1 MKFCKIRPFHYPF
14 LSLQKVGCR
23 ANSITDKTSDDT
35 VFTDGQERREKEETE
50 KTLKL
55 ITN

>member
-35 VFTDGQERREKEETE
+35 VFTDGRGKREKEETE
-50 KTLKL
+50 KTLKP